1 MACLRSAW
9 TVATS
14 GTDGSGTNRRRPESN
29 ETNGSGR
36 QGRGAWQGSLDATG
50 DTTDSRGD
58 SCRTSAGSAIHGMV
72 GETSSPQGR
81 QQHDWQHVDRST
93 SRGQQQVDQRQGSIL
108 MHSPRHGPQS
118 HKVQAAH
125 KWHEQQTAAI
135 VHAGSGNLTT
145 NGTGSTK
152 WTTVTS
158 PGPPRCLK

>member
-1 MACLRSAW
+1 MAFLDPTSMACLRSAW

-108 MHSPRHGPQS
+108 MHTVHDTALRVTKSKQLTSGTNNKQQRSYMQGP
-118 HKVQAAH
+118 A
-125 KWHEQQTAAI
+125 T
-135 VHAGSGNLTT
+135 
-145 NGTGSTK
+145 
-152 WTTVTS
+152 
-158 PGPPRCLK
+158 